1 MNIQRQRE
9 RRLELLKSVAHLE
22 AIAQQG
28 SYEDMQTVIKTY
40 REMWLAAAVAA
51 EQGVKAPPPDE
62 GEHTAQ
68 VFLLEITTPVT
79 AYYSFD
85 DDGLVELNGLWISG
99 DIFNAVSEG
108 NRSWVIHQIEE
119 EIKSD
124 EESAEIDEGLS
135 YLDHGI

>member
-9 RRLELLKSVAHLE
+9 RRLELLKSVTHLE
-22 AIAQQG
+22 ALAQQG
-28 SYEDMQTVIKTY
+28 TYEDMQTVIKTY

-51 EQGVKAPPPDE
+51 DQGVKPPPPDE
-62 GEHTAQ
+62 GERTAQ
-68 VFLLEITTPVT
+68 VFLKEITTPVT

-85 DDGLVELNGLWISG
+85 DEGYVELNGLWIGG
-99 DIFNAVSEG
+99 DVLNVVSEDS
-108 NRSWVIHQIEE
+108 RCWVIHQIEE

-135 YLDHGI
+135 YLDHGT